1 MGLETPPRSLEAL
14 EQEAQGGGNPLAYI
28 PLADAL
34 RAQGQFHRAL
44 ETCHLGLSEYGWSV
58 AGHILL
64 AKIHFDMGKYD
75 LAEAECLVVLN
86 QAPQSL
92 SARRLRI
99 QLALRRRLY
108 VRALEQI
115 EDLRN
120 EMGEDPELVAAFLEA
135 QRGLA
140 ERFSQS
146 LALAPPERGS
156 DRPPATRGELLKH
169 LSAQPEIIDCQVVPL
184 SDTDSPLGEM
194 LRAWEALESRGH
206 SGAIR
211 MALLQTASATL
222 LIRDLGADDG
232 SLAITLTAKAPFGVA
247 KRLAE
252 QFAALPREGGN
263 GQSPA
268 GQGETQ

>member
-1 MGLETPPRSLEAL
+1 MGLETPLRSLEAL

-44 ETCHLGLSEYGWSV
+44 ETCHLGLSEHGWSV

-75 LAEAECLVVLN
+75 LAESECLVVLS

-115 EDLRN
+115 EDLRDD
-120 EMGEDPELVAAFLEA
+120 MGEDPELVTAFLEA
-135 QRGLA
+135 QRALA

-146 LALAPPERGS
+146 LALTRPKGGS
-156 DRPPATRGELLKH
+156 GHPPATREELLER
-169 LSAQPEIIDCQVVPL
+169 LVTQPEIIDCQVVSS
-184 SDTDSPLGEM
+184 SDLESPLGEM
-194 LRAWEALESRGH
+194 LQAWETLESMGSH
-206 SGAIR
+206 SVIR
-211 MALLQTASATL
+211 MALLHTGTFTF
-222 LIRDLGADDG
+222 LIRDLGANDG
-232 SLAITLTAKAPFGVA
+232 SLVITLAAKAPFGAA

-252 QFAALPREGGN
+252 QFAALPKEGGN

>member
-1 MGLETPPRSLEAL
+1 MGLETPSRSLEAL

-34 RAQGQFHRAL
+34 RAKGQYQRAL

-75 LAEAECLVVLN
+75 LAEAECQVVLN

-115 EDLRN
+115 EDLQG
-120 EMGEDPELVAAFLEA
+120 EMGEDPELVAAFVEA

-140 ERFSQS
+140 ERFSQT
-146 LALAPPERGS
+146 LALAPPERGP
-156 DRPPATRGELLKH
+156 DRPPSTRGELLEH
-169 LSAQPEIIDCQVVPL
+169 LSAQPEVISCQVVPRG
-184 SDTDSPLGEM
+184 DMDSPLGEM
-194 LRAWEALESRGH
+194 LRAWEELESRER
-206 SGAIR
+206 SAAIR
-211 MALLQTASATL
+211 MALLQSDSATL

-232 SLAITLTAKAPFGVA
+232 SLVITLVGKAPFGAA

-252 QFAALPREGGN
+252 QFAALPSEGGN

-268 GQGETQ
+268 GQGETS